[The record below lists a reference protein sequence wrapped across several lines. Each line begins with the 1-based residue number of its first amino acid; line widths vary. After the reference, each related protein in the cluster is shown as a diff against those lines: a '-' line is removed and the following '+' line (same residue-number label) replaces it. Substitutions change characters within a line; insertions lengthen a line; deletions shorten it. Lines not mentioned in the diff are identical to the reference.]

1 MKKLIGKY
9 VRPFLGEIF
18 GGFLIKFAGTIVDLF
33 IPYILA
39 YIIDYVIPQKD
50 FKKVFIFGALMLL
63 CSLLALI
70 FNIIAN
76 RKASKV
82 AGKSIEWIRHDL
94 FDKIMHLSNRH
105 TDEFT
110 KPSLVSRMTSDTYNL
125 HVMFCRIQRL
135 GIRAPILLIGG
146 IIVTFTMD
154 VQMALILVA
163 SLPVLAFITFFVSKK
178 SIPMFRALQVS
189 TDNMVRTVRE
199 NISGIRVIK
208 ALSKTDY
215 ENERFKKIN
224 KEVVDQERKNGMLMA
239 VVSPTMNL
247 LLNIGLILVIIV
259 GAYRVNSGETQVG
272 KILAF
277 STYFTVILH
286 TLVMISR
293 MVTTISKAAASGNRI
308 QQVLDA
314 SSDMEVM
321 ECLEEEANVSNR
333 NAKIVFD
340 NVTFAYNKGKKATVK
355 NISFSVNKG
364 ETIGIIGQIGSG
376 KTTLINLMMR
386 LYDTDEGRVFI
397 DGKDIRS
404 YKPETLKKK
413 FGVVFQNDTIFED
426 TISNNVSLGRDMD
439 ADAVRQ
445 ALHHAMADKFV
456 LGREEKEEG
465 ALNIKGANLSG
476 GQKQRVLIARALAAH
491 PEILILDDSTS
502 ALDYKTDAL
511 LRSAIREFYSDV
523 TVVMVAQRV
532 SSIKNA
538 EHILVLEDGECIGY
552 GNHETLMEEC
562 EVYREIANSQ
572 LGEVQAV

>member
-1 MKKLIGKY
+1 
-9 VRPFLGEIF
+9 
-18 GGFLIKFAGTIVDLF
+18 
-33 IPYILA
+33 
-39 YIIDYVIPQKD
+39 
-50 FKKVFIFGALMLL
+50 
-63 CSLLALI
+63 
-70 FNIIAN
+70 
-76 RKASKV
+76 
-82 AGKSIEWIRHDL
+82 
-94 FDKIMHLSNRH
+94 
-105 TDEFT
+105 
-110 KPSLVSRMTSDTYNL
+110 
-125 HVMFCRIQRL
+125 
-135 GIRAPILLIGG
+135 
-146 IIVTFTMD
+146 
-154 VQMALILVA
+154 
-163 SLPVLAFITFFVSKK
+163 
-178 SIPMFRALQVS
+178 
-189 TDNMVRTVRE
+189 MVRTVRE

-224 KEVVDQERKNGMLMA
+224 KEVVDQEWKNGMLMA

-386 LYDTDEGRVFI
+386 LYDADEGRVFI
-397 DGKDIRS
+397 DGKDVRS
-404 YKPETLKKK
+404 YQAETLKKK